1 MAWSGPGGQRT
12 LSILEFRL
20 MVRCTE
26 MVPVQMQERV
36 EAIRSLK
43 QQSEGVPGSGWEI
56 DVPIK
61 LRESQKPLL
70 QCLILTIPK
79 REENSRLL
87 SPTNSIY
94 Q

>member
-43 QQSEGVPGSGWEI
+43 QQSEGVPVRMGDRCAYKIKGISKTTAA
-56 DVPIK
+56 VPHINNSEK
-61 LRESQKPLL
+61 GREFEAFKP
-70 QCLILTIPK
+70 
-79 REENSRLL
+79 N
-87 SPTNSIY
+87 
-94 Q
+94 

>member
-36 EAIRSLK
+36 EAIRWLK
-43 QQSEGVPGSGWEI
+43 QQSEGVPRSGMR
-56 DVPIK
+56 DRCAYKIK
-61 LRESQKPLL
+61 GISKTTAAVLHINNSEKGREFEAFKP
-70 QCLILTIPK
+70 
-79 REENSRLL
+79 N
-87 SPTNSIY
+87 
-94 Q
+94 